1 MIACGMMSGT
11 SLDGVDVAII
21 ETDGHSIKNFVEN
34 RYISYPESFRQK
46 LRALLGKKD
55 INEEIVAV
63 TKELMDF
70 HAEVFLGMK
79 NHACVDVV
87 GIHGQTLFHQPK
99 SPLSPAKTWQIVDP
113 EYLQSRIHKTIVY
126 DFRSEDIRQGG
137 EGAPLVPIYHHALFK
152 HHPHPIAIINIGGV
166 ANMTWIE
173 GNVPQMTAGDT
184 GPGNALMNDFL
195 ERRTGKIFDDQGKIA
210 STGSIK
216 ESLLHAWLDHPYFHK
231 SFPKSLDRNTFSS
244 ILRDLESIS
253 TEDGMRTLLEFT
265 VQTISNSFPMIP
277 KNIYVCGGGRHNQY
291 LMQRLQ
297 ELSPCPVSRIEDAG
311 FHGDFIEAEAFAFL
325 AVRVLKNL
333 DTSFPKT
340 TGVKHPTCG
349 GAVLKVD

>member
-1 MIACGMMSGT
+1 MMSGT
-11 SLDGVDVAII
+11 SLDGVDAAII
-21 ETDGHSIKNFVEN
+21 ETDGHNIKNFVET
-34 RYISYPESFRQK
+34 RYISYPESFQQK
-46 LRALLGKKD
+46 LRALLGKRE
-55 INEEIVAV
+55 ISEEVITL

-70 HAEVFLGMK
+70 HADVFLGME
-79 NHACVDVV
+79 NHAYVDVV
-87 GIHGQTLFHQPK
+87 GVHGQTLFHQPK
-99 SPLSPAKTWQIVDP
+99 SILSPAKTWQIVDP

-152 HHPHPIAIINIGGV
+152 HHPHPLAVINIGGV
-166 ANMTWIE
+166 ANMTWIKGDVE
-173 GNVPQMTAGDT
+173 NMMAGDT

-195 ERRTGKIFDDQGKIA
+195 ERRTGQIFDDQGKIA
-210 STGSIK
+210 STGHIK
-216 ESLLHAWLDHPYFHK
+216 ENLLHAWLGHPYFHT

-244 ILRDLESIS
+244 ILNELDNIS

-265 VQTISNSFPMIP
+265 AQSIGHSLPSIP
-277 KNIYVCGGGRHNQY
+277 KNIYICGGGRHNQY

-297 ELSPCPVSRIEDAG
+297 ELFPCPTSTIEEAG

-325 AVRVLKNL
+325 AMRVIKKL